1 MSTNQLQ
8 LSASFDAVASSYD
21 EIFTISKIGQ
31 AQRSSVWK
39 ELGKTFRPGE
49 RVLELGCGTGADA
62 CFLAER
68 GVKICALD
76 ASPEMISV
84 ARRKTLELRNKNV
97 GAVAVNLHLLRV
109 EELGSLREQG

>member
-8 LSASFDAVASSYD
+8 FSASFDAVAQHYD

-39 ELGKTFRPGE
+39 ELEKTFRPGE

-68 GVKICALD
+68 GIKVFALD
-76 ASPEMISV
+76 ASPQMISV
-84 ARRKTLELRNKNV
+84 ARRKALDLRNKSA
-97 GAVAVNLHLLRV
+97 GA
-109 EELGSLREQG
+109 